1 MPPLRPSVPHRRRRA
16 LLLGALATGVGIWAG
31 PARARVERPRLTAA
45 VGGKGGFY
53 FLPLTLAEQLGY
65 FREEGLD
72 LSIQDLPSSGRALQ
86 AVQSGNV
93 DLAAGAYEH
102 AIAQQARGQGL
113 QAFVQM
119 GRVPQTVFGVSHR
132 AVPNYREPTDLIGRR
147 IGVATLGPP
156 SQVLVQRVLA
166 RAGMLPGDVQFV
178 DVGSPSEALG
188 YFRAGQID
196 AISYPEP
203 LITLLE
209 QRSELRLLAD
219 TRTLRG
225 TYEVFGGPMPAA
237 CFYAPLEFV
246 QRNPETCQALTSAVV
261 RALKWLQ
268 TAGPGDLL
276 KAVPERY
283 LLGDRSLYLESFF
296 KLREAFSPDGLMPE
310 DGARTALRVLAQTD
324 PLVRMDRIDLA
335 RTVTN
340 DFAYKAR
347 LRYRL

>member
-1 MPPLRPSVPHRRRRA
+1 LRQAWGQYEDSSWQA
-16 LLLGALATGVGIWAG
+16 YFLAGQAWTLAT
-31 PARARVERPRLTAA
+31 PF
-45 VGGKGGFY
+45 KK
-53 FLPLTLAEQLGY
+53 
-65 FREEGLD
+65 GLD
-72 LSIQDLPSSGRALQ
+72 PLGTWQPPTIDHNYMVGYTYLRVPMVRAVKGFDNFWL
-86 AVQSGNV
+86 
-93 DLAAGAYEH
+93 
-102 AIAQQARGQGL
+102 GL
-113 QAFVQM
+113 EVNT
-119 GRVPQTVFGVSHR
+119 PQTVFGVSHR
-132 AVPNYREPTDLIGRR
+132 ALPNYREPTDLIGRR

-196 AISYPEP
+196 AISYLEP
-203 LITLLE
+203 LISLLE

-225 TYEVFGGPMPAA
+225 TYEAFGGPMPAA

-246 QRNPETCQALTSAVV
+246 QRYPETCQALTNAVV

-283 LLGDRSLYLESFF
+283 LLGDRSADVVA
-296 KLREAFSPDGLMPE
+296 EAA
-310 DGARTALRVLAQTD
+310 ARKPR
-324 PLVRMDRIDLA
+324 
-335 RTVTN
+335 
-340 DFAYKAR
+340 
-347 LRYRL
+347 